1 MYSRNMYTKNDI
13 ITEERINSLREIRNK
28 KREKDFEALIPAM
41 GKAAVDEIRKIY
53 EMFDHRMLI
62 WLAGLWEPE
71 IGGFYYSNSARD
83 HEGFLPDLES
93 TNQAIG
99 FITRQCRLCLGEEN
113 GEMPITKLP
122 ERFASK
128 ICSFAYGLQ
137 DEDGYFYHPQWGKD
151 VPETRKGRD
160 HMAAWR
166 LIEPLGVECK
176 YLRPTQR
183 PKTGEKKVS
192 LPEHFSSPE
201 AFAAWLD
208 TKELEGHSYQFGHY
222 INSTTGYLF
231 SAGKEY
237 IDILVNWLNEH
248 QNPENGL
255 WESKV
260 TYDAVSG
267 LMKLGLCYPDFGA
280 ALPYPEK
287 SFESAMAAV
296 LSDQPVTFGCEFYNA
311 WAAMNASIKSMEFA
325 EDFVLADKCRKRLFE
340 MAPELIRVTGEKM
353 AKCRVS
359 DGSFAY
365 FTEESGKTCPKS
377 QGVPVGL
384 ADVREGD
391 INGNGC
397 STQAPL
403 KHMFSA
409 FGVSNPP
416 FFCEEDAEFLFE
428 LMDARVTAPKK
439 AVAER

>member
-1 MYSRNMYTKNDI
+1 MYTRNDI
-13 ITEERINSLREIRNK
+13 ITEERINTLREIRNK
-28 KREKDFEALIPAM
+28 KREKDFLALVPTM
-41 GKAAVDEIRKIY
+41 GNAAVDEIRKIY

-62 WLAGLWEPE
+62 WLADLYDPE

-99 FITRQCRLCLGEEN
+99 FIARQCRLCRGEEH
-113 GEMPITKLP
+113 GDMPITKLP
-122 ERFASK
+122 ENIAKK
-128 ICSFAYGLQ
+128 ICSFAYNLQ
-137 DEDGYFYHPQWGKD
+137 DEDGYFYHPQWSKE

-166 LIEPLGVECK
+166 LIEPLGIECK
-176 YLRPTQR
+176 YVRPTKR
-183 PKTGEKKVS
+183 PKTGVKKAV
-192 LPEHFSSPE
+192 LPEQFSSLE
-201 AFAAWLD
+201 AYSAWLD
-208 TKELEGHSYQFGHY
+208 TKELEGGKSYSFGHY

-231 SAGKEY
+231 TAGKEY
-237 IDILVNWLNEH
+237 IDLLVKWLNEH

-260 TYDAVSG
+260 SYDAVSG

-287 SFESAMAAV
+287 SFESAMSAV
-296 LSDQPVTFGCEFYNA
+296 LSDEPVTFGCEFYNA
-311 WAAMNASIKSMEFA
+311 WAAINASFKSMEFSGDT
-325 EDFVLADKCRKRLFE
+325 ELLEKCRKRLLE
-340 MAPELIRVTGEKM
+340 KAPELIRVTGEKM

-384 ADVREGD
+384 DNVREGD
-391 INGNGC
+391 VNGNGC

-403 KHMFSA
+403 KHMFQT
-409 FGVSNPP
+409 FGVSVPA
-416 FFCEEDAEFLFE
+416 FFCEEDAALVFDI
-428 LMDARVTAPKK
+428 MNSAKSPVKK
-439 AVAER
+439 PIE